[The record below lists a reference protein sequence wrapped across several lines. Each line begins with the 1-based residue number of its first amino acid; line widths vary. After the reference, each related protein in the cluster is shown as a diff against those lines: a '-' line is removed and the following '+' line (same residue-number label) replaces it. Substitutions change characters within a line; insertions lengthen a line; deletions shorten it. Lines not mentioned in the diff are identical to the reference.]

1 MFSPLDESG
10 GRESTGLAALPD
22 SAQICSWNNVRKR
35 DLCTAIAGGARTIGA
50 LKQRTKAASSCGGC
64 APLVTQVLKGELM
77 RLGVTVN
84 NHLCEH
90 FAFSRRELFDLVRV
104 GGMRTFDELLTK
116 HGRGLG
122 CDICKPAVGSILA
135 SCWNDF

>member
-22 SAQICSWNNVRKR
+22 SAQICSCNNVSKR
-35 DLCTAIAGGARTIGA
+35 DLCAAIAGGARTIGA

-64 APLVTQVLKGELM
+64 APLVTRVLKTELT
-77 RLGVTVN
+77 RLGVAVN

-90 FAFSRRELFDLVRV
+90 FAFSRKELFHLVRV
-104 GGMRTFDELLTK
+104 GGLRTFEDMLVK

-122 CDICKPAVGSILA
+122 C
-135 SCWNDF
+135 